1 MTVGTNMILNSKLTM
16 SAPIITGATANQA
29 LFWPFVAQSGQ
40 TIAPGGTISD
50 PTGTT
55 LVWDI
60 SQSLYPPLGYS
71 TAYGDR
77 LFSPFTAFSAPV
89 NGIYLITLS
98 CSVTGGIG
106 NGECGTVCIA
116 NRNQIIGYCTLTNNL
131 AAGSGGPT
139 YFSNAV
145 AVAYLTAGPGAFGG
159 ATIDSTVT
167 ILTFTLLTAL
177 P

>member
-1 MTVGTNMILNSKLTM
+1 M
-16 SAPIITGATANQA
+16 STPIITGAAAGQA
-29 LFWPFVAQSGQ
+29 PFWPFVAQGSN
-40 TIAPGGTISD
+40 
-50 PTGTT
+50 
-55 LVWDI
+55 
-60 SQSLYPPLGYS
+60 PL
-71 TAYGDR
+71 TANE
-77 LFSPFTAFSAPV
+77 AFLAPV

-98 CSVTGGIG
+98 CSVTGGIA
-106 NGECGTVCIA
+106 NGGSGTVCIA

-131 AAGSGGPT
+131 AASFGGPT

-167 ILTFTLLTAL
+167 FLTITLLTAL